1 MWIVYFL
8 VGSVFLLFLMSLL
21 PAPPERRLI
30 SSSRTGIAG
39 NSTDIKGTAM
49 EAFYSRGLHDLPTT
63 GGARHRTEGTRDGSA
78 RRSS

>member
-8 VGSVFLLFLMSLL
+8 VGMVFLLFLMSLL
-21 PAPPERRLI
+21 PAPPPRRLI
-30 SSSRTGIAG
+30 NSSRTGIAG

-49 EAFYSRGLHDLPTT
+49 EAFYA

-78 RRSS
+78 RRSN